1 MDCFNPETKR
11 FGEER
16 EIGGKVSTTE
26 NDTGFLDAVSVNQY
40 WVESHALRL
49 VCVGELRD
57 V

>member
-16 EIGGKVSTTE
+16 EIGGKVLASE
-26 NDTGFLDAVSVNQY
+26 NDTGFLNAVFVNQY

-49 VCVGELRD
+49 VCDGERRD